1 MSLEKTFDEN
11 QDAPLNITRLLG
23 NNDLLRLTSASRMFK
38 NWGHIDGVSLRRNT
52 QKQMVK
58 ISLAKERIALEYNPS
73 LPNLFPDPVYPHLSH
88 SQAIPTEKQ
97 MNDRNKLIVSMG
109 GMGTIFPRGEA
120 EYRGFMG
127 YPVGG
132 VLGGDD
138 QDSDD

>member
-1 MSLEKTFDEN
+1 MSLEKVFDEN
-11 QDAPLNITRLLG
+11 ADAPLNITRLLG

-38 NWGHIDGVSLRRNT
+38 NWGHIDGLSLRRNT

-58 ISLAKERIALEYNPS
+58 ESLGKERFALEAGVVNPD
-73 LPNLFPDPVYPHLSH
+73 DPAQPQL
-88 SQAIPTEKQ
+88 PTETQ
-97 MNDRNKLIVSMG
+97 MEKRNRMIGAMG
-109 GMGTIFPRGEA
+109 GMGTIFPRGQA

-132 VLGGDD
+132 VFGGDD

>member
-1 MSLEKTFDEN
+1 
-11 QDAPLNITRLLG
+11 
-23 NNDLLRLTSASRMFK
+23 
-38 NWGHIDGVSLRRNT
+38 
-52 QKQMVK
+52 MVK
-58 ISLAKERIALEYNPS
+58 ESLGKDRVALEAGVVNPD
-73 LPNLFPDPVYPHLSH
+73 DPTQPQL
-88 SQAIPTEKQ
+88 PTETQ
-97 MNDRNKLIVSMG
+97 MEKRNRMIGALG

>member
-1 MSLEKTFDEN
+1 MNLEKLFDEN
-11 QDAPLNITRLLG
+11 ADAPLNITRLLG

-38 NWGHIDGVSLRRNT
+38 NWGYIDGLSLRRNT

-58 ISLAKERIALEYNPS
+58 ESLAKERNYLEYNP
-73 LPNLFPDPVYPHLSH
+73 LATYPLYPPGEVPP
-88 SQAIPTEKQ
+88 APTEKQ
-97 MNDRNKLIVSMG
+97 MNDRNKMIGAMG

>member
-1 MSLEKTFDEN
+1 MNLEKLFDEN
-11 QDAPLNITRLLG
+11 DDAPLNISRLLG
-23 NNDLLRLTSASRMFK
+23 NSDLLRLTSASRMFK
-38 NWGHIDGVSLRRNT
+38 NWGYIDGLSLRRNT

-58 ISLAKERIALEYNPS
+58 ESLGKERVALEAGVVNPD
-73 LPNLFPDPVYPHLSH
+73 DPTQPQLL
-88 SQAIPTEKQ
+88 TETQ
-97 MNDRNKLIVSMG
+97 MEKRNKMIGAMG

>member
-1 MSLEKTFDEN
+1 MNLEKLFDEN
-11 QDAPLNITRLLG
+11 DDAPLNISRLLG
-23 NNDLLRLTSASRMFK
+23 NSDLLRLTSASRMFK
-38 NWGHIDGVSLRRNT
+38 NWGYIDGLSLRRNT

-58 ISLAKERIALEYNPS
+58 ESLGKERVALEAGVVNPD
-73 LPNLFPDPVYPHLSH
+73 DPTQPQLL
-88 SQAIPTEKQ
+88 TETQ
-97 MNDRNKLIVSMG
+97 MEKRNKMIGAMG

-132 VLGGDD
+132 VFGGDD

>member
-1 MSLEKTFDEN
+1 MNLEKLFDEN
-11 QDAPLNITRLLG
+11 ADAPLNITRLLG

-38 NWGHIDGVSLRRNT
+38 NWGYIDGLSLRRNT

-58 ISLAKERIALEYNPS
+58 ESLGKERVALEAGVVNPD
-73 LPNLFPDPVYPHLSH
+73 DPTQPQL
-88 SQAIPTEKQ
+88 PTETQ
-97 MNDRNKLIVSMG
+97 MEKRNRMIGAMG